1 VCWQP
6 VRQILMNM
14 KKLDVRHFLG
24 IYQLRKRMQ
33 DEGIT
38 NPSEEVK
45 NFTREFVQ
53 ILSNLQMDEEITIE
67 HNSFIDSKGNLILR
81 FPSIENE

>member
-1 VCWQP
+1 
-6 VRQILMNM
+6 M